1 MHLFR
6 FLTHISLFIFRASKL
21 MSFGSTYLIMILALF
36 FSGCGPS
43 WNFED
48 FKNVESSKAEE
59 VFDKDLK
66 TCEIEKIKFSSIIQG
81 REYGFRGE
89 NAPFLGCMRYR
100 GWSPKKPLS

>member
-59 VFDKDLK
+59 VFDKDLTK
-66 TCEIEKIKFSSIIQG
+66 EISKNCINAI
-81 REYGFRGE
+81 E
-89 NAPFLGCMRYR
+89 NHLNNDLISENLVKYYA
-100 GWSPKKPLS
+100 K